1 MATRLTRALT
11 VFGGLLIGGIILA
24 TFIATRQGP
33 PESDEAIQQAAVRF
47 IEATPIRPTLQAS
60 GFGTVQSARPWAAV
74 ANVSGRV
81 VNRHAGLE
89 NGEFIEA
96 GTELLVLDP
105 SRYELA
111 LEQANADLRG
121 MEAER
126 RELLQEQENTEA
138 LHELERQRLALAER
152 ELSRAESLA
161 DRDMLSANQRDAQR
175 RATIQQRQS
184 TQTLANQL
192 AQIPVKLDRLAARQ
206 EQAEVRR
213 KLAQED
219 LDDTRITAPFDMRI
233 GQVEVEAGQQ
243 VTRGQRLFVADGIQ
257 VAEAPIQISF
267 AHMRD
272 LVAGL
277 GEDALT
283 LDGPVPS
290 TKALSGINVRILTG
304 SEERASWDARIARV
318 AEGLDPATRTLQVI
332 TAIDQPY
339 RNAQPP
345 RRPAL
350 VPGTFV
356 EGRFTVTASEPRLV
370 VPVEAVHQ
378 GQVYLVDEHDRLER
392 RDVQTSRPQN
402 GWVIVEAGL
411 KPGERVIIDDPIPA
425 INGMGLRPRH
435 DVDAQDALIDR
446 VTGEAT

>member
-1 MATRLTRALT
+1 MATRLTRTLT
-11 VFGGLLIGGIILA
+11 VFAGLLIGGIILA
-24 TFIATRQGP
+24 SFIATRQGP
-33 PESDEAIQQAAVRF
+33 PESDEALQKPAVRF
-47 IEATPIRPTLQAS
+47 IEATPIRPTLQAT
-60 GFGTVQSARPWAAV
+60 GFGTVQSARPWAAI

-81 VNRHAGLE
+81 VSRHAGLE

-96 GTELLVLDP
+96 GTELLVIDP

-111 LEQANADLRG
+111 LEQANADLKG
-121 MEAER
+121 IEAER
-126 RELLQEQENTEA
+126 RELLQEQQNTEA
-138 LHELERQRLALAER
+138 LYELERQRLALAER

-161 DRDMLSANQRDAQR
+161 NRDMLSANQLDTQR

-192 AQIPVKLDRLAARQ
+192 AQIPVKLDRLAARR

-213 KLAQED
+213 ELARED
-219 LDDTRITAPFDMRI
+219 LADTRITAPFDMRI
-233 GQVEVEAGQQ
+233 GKVEVESGQQ
-243 VTRGQRLFVADGIQ
+243 VSRGQRLFVADGIQ

-277 GEDALT
+277 GENALT
-283 LDGPVPS
+283 LKGPVPS
-290 TKALSGINVRILTG
+290 TEALSGIDVRILTG
-304 SEERASWDARIARV
+304 SGERASWDARIVRV
-318 AEGLDPATRTLQVI
+318 AEGLDLATRTLQVI

-356 EGRFTVTASEPRLV
+356 EGRFTVATSESRLV

-378 GQVYLVDEHDRLER
+378 GQVYLVDEQDRLER
-392 RDVQTSRPQN
+392 RDVRTSRPQN
-402 GWVIVEAGL
+402 GWVIVETGV
-411 KPGERVIIDDPIPA
+411 KPGDRVIIDDPVPA
-425 INGMGLRPRH
+425 IDGMALRPRH
-435 DVDAQDALIDR
+435 DPDAQKAL
-446 VTGEAT
+446 VEMATGETT